1 MGKVSQVLEYG
12 TVGWFLLAV
21 IAVIAALLVDHLGLA
36 GRDPR
41 PVTLGRVVGA
51 GLILLGVALFLG
63 LLF

>member
-1 MGKVSQVLEYG
+1 MENG

-21 IAVIAALLVDHLGLA
+21 VAVIVALLVDHFGLA
-36 GRDPR
+36 GRAAR

-63 LLF
+63 LD

>member
-1 MGKVSQVLEYG
+1 MENG

-21 IAVIAALLVDHLGLA
+21 VAVIVALLVDHFGLA
-36 GRDPR
+36 GRAPH

-63 LLF
+63 LG

>member
-1 MGKVSQVLEYG
+1 MENG

-21 IAVIAALLVDHLGLA
+21 VAVIVALLVDHFGLV
-36 GRDPR
+36 GRAPR

-63 LLF
+63 LG